1 MRNILRI
8 AIAGMLIVSTVA
20 GATAQVRGGAN
31 SQRAAVGNP
40 NGLADCSQRP
50 FARDCD
56 RRGTW

>member
-31 SQRAAVGNP
+31 SSEPRPEIQKVLPIAA
-40 NGLADCSQRP
+40 S
-50 FARDCD
+50 ARLPRSR